1 MVPAATRAL
10 GGIACRAWGSTAKA
24 RRADRRGL
32 RHDEVMTPL
41 AAELSSMGA
50 TVEDLTG
57 RLRSIASQ
65 FEQARRD
72 DLAAEVHE
80 VERAL
85 EAARRRLDRLVAAE
99 T

>member
-1 MVPAATRAL
+1 
-10 GGIACRAWGSTAKA
+10 
-24 RRADRRGL
+24 
-32 RHDEVMTPL
+32 MTPT

-57 RLRSIASQ
+57 RLRAIAARY
-65 FEQARRD
+65 QAADRE
-72 DLAAEVHE
+72 DLVAEVHE

-85 EAARRRLDRLVAAE
+85 EGAGRRIRRLVVAEA

>member
-1 MVPAATRAL
+1 
-10 GGIACRAWGSTAKA
+10 
-24 RRADRRGL
+24 
-32 RHDEVMTPL
+32 MTPL

-65 FEQARRD
+65 YEQARRD

-99 T
+99 A